1 MKKTLTPKAR
11 DLRTRQTDAEAIL
24 WRALRDRRLDG
35 FKFKRQVPCGRYIV
49 DFLCA
54 EAGLIIEVDGG
65 QHAEAQAR
73 RDEIRTGFLEKEDF
87 RVLRFWNN
95 EVLGNIEGV
104 LVSIRQALL
113 DCRAPSPQPSPPR
126 GEGVLGHASSSPSP
140 PGGEGRGEGFLDD

>member
-1 MKKTLTPKAR
+1 MRKTLTPKAR
-11 DLRTRQTDAEAIL
+11 DLRTRQSDAEAKL

-54 EAGLIIEVDGG
+54 EAGLVIEVDGG
-65 QHAEAQAR
+65 QQAEAQAR
-73 RDEIRTGFLEKEDF
+73 RDEVRTKFLEKEGF

-104 LVSIRQALL
+104 LVSIQRALPGR
-113 DCRAPSPQPSPPR
+113 RAPSPRPSPPR
-126 GEGVLGHASSSPSP
+126 GEGVTV
-140 PGGEGRGEGFLDD
+140 RGEGA